1 MHGAWLNYRSMT
13 ADPSLKEQ
21 KLKPGTVKRIFSFA
35 KPYQVSIYVYLA
47 TVVVDAALIVATPLL
62 LKKLIDDGVMPKD
75 SSVVTQLA
83 FFVAL
88 IAVADAAF
96 NMLGR
101 YFSSRIGEGLI
112 YDLRSLVF
120 AHVQKQSIA
129 FFTRTQTGALISR
142 INSDVIGAQQ
152 AFTSTLS
159 GLVSNVVSLLLV
171 GITMLILSWQIT
183 IFSLLM
189 LPLFL
194 IPTKWV
200 GRRLQSLT
208 RESFTLNSEMSSTM
222 TERFNVSGA
231 MLVSL
236 YGQPLREEAGFRV
249 RARRVADIGIKTA
262 MLNRLFFIALTSV
275 AAIATAIAY
284 GIGGHLAI
292 NGGLTVGTLL
302 AITALLARLYGP
314 LTALSN
320 VRIDVMT
327 SLVSFE
333 RVFEVL
339 DLEPMVKDRSGAIA
353 LKSSKGKI
361 EFKNVD
367 FSYPNAQEISLASL
381 ESVAKAETVTSGIV
395 LKGLTFTVEPGTTT
409 ALVGPS
415 GAGKTTISA
424 LIPRL
429 YDVTGGSIKI
439 DGNDIRD
446 VTLESLRNS
455 IGVVMQ
461 DAHLFHETIV
471 ENLRYA
477 KQDATQDQMQSACE
491 AAQIWDLIKSLP
503 NGFETM
509 VGERGHRLSG
519 GEKQR
524 LAIAR
529 LLLKSP
535 SIVILDEATAH
546 LDSENEQLVH
556 AALSHALKGRTS
568 IVIAH
573 RLSTVR
579 EADQILVLDKGVIVE
594 QGKHDEL
601 IARGGLYSELKFCH
615 KRSIHQRIATAAR
628 RPYEDHRLTQ
638 VIAQG
643 QQELIAGGIHLLSRC
658 NIFQFLVEIGHLI
671 Y

>member
-1 MHGAWLNYRSMT
+1 MT
-13 ADPSLKEQ
+13 ADPSVKQQRLKA
-21 KLKPGTVKRIFSFA
+21 GTVKRIFTFA
-35 KPYQVSIYVYLA
+35 KPYRFSIWIFLF
-47 TVVVDAALIVATPLL
+47 TVVIDAMLIVATPLL
-62 LKKLIDDGVMPKD
+62 LRQLIDKGVIPKD
-75 SSVVTQLA
+75 GALVTRLA
-83 FFVAL
+83 IFVGLLA
-88 IAVADAAF
+88 IADAG
-96 NMLGR
+96 MSLLGR
-101 YFSSRIGEGLI
+101 YYSSRIGEGLI

-142 INSDVIGAQQ
+142 INSDVMGAQQ
-152 AFTSTLS
+152 AFTATLS
-159 GLVSNVVSLLLV
+159 SLVSNVVSLVLV
-171 GITMLILSWQIT
+171 GATMMILSWQIT
-183 IFSLLM
+183 IFSLLL
-189 LPLFL
+189 LPAFL

-200 GRRLQSLT
+200 GRKLQALT
-208 RESFTLNSEMSSTM
+208 RDSFNTNAEMSSTM

-231 MLVSL
+231 MLVAL
-236 YGQPLREEAGFRV
+236 YGQPSREREYFRS
-249 RARRVADIGIKTA
+249 RARKVADIGIKMA

-275 AAIATAIAY
+275 AAIATAFAY

-292 NGGLTVGTLL
+292 SGGVTVGTLL

-339 DLEPMVKDRSGAIA
+339 DLEPMVKNRTNAVE
-353 LKSSKGKI
+353 LKSAHPTI
-361 EFKNVD
+361 EFKNVS
-367 FSYPNAQEISLASL
+367 FSYPRAEEISLASL
-381 ESVAKAETVTSGIV
+381 ESAAKPETIQSGEI
-395 LKGLTFTVEPGTTT
+395 LRNLSFTAKSGTLT

-424 LIPRL
+424 LLPRL
-429 YDVTGGSIKI
+429 YDVTSGAIEI
-439 DGNDIRD
+439 DGHDIRD
-446 VTLESLRNS
+446 LTLESLRGA

-461 DAHLFHETIV
+461 DAHLFHETIA

-477 KQDATQDQMQSACE
+477 KIDATEDEMRTACE
-491 AAQIWDLIKSLP
+491 SAQIWKLIESLP
-503 NGFETM
+503 NGLDTM

-535 SIVILDEATAH
+535 SVVILDEATAH
-546 LDSENEQLVH
+546 LDSENEALVQ
-556 AALSHALKGRTS
+556 AALQSALKGRTS

-579 EADQILVLDKGVIVE
+579 DADQILVLEKGQIIE
-594 QGKHDEL
+594 RGTHDEL
-601 IARGGLYSELKFCH
+601 VARAGLYADLYN
-615 KRSIHQRIATAAR
+615 RQDLTGAA
-628 RPYEDHRLTQ
+628 
-638 VIAQG
+638 
-643 QQELIAGGIHLLSRC
+643 
-658 NIFQFLVEIGHLI
+658 N
-671 Y
+671 

>member
-1 MHGAWLNYRSMT
+1 MSMQAAWMTHRSMT
-13 ADPSLKEQ
+13 ADPSVKAQ

-35 KPYQVSIYVYLA
+35 KPYRTSILIFLG
-47 TVVVDAALIVATPLL
+47 TVVVDAALVVATPLL
-62 LKKLIDDGVMPKD
+62 LLRLIDDGVIPKNGEL
-75 SSVVTQLA
+75 VTKLA
-83 FFVAL
+83 LLVGLLA
-88 IAVADAAF
+88 IADAAF
-96 NMLGR
+96 SMLGR

-120 AHVQKQSIA
+120 AHVQRQSIA

-142 INSDVIGAQQ
+142 INSDVMGAQQ
-152 AFTSTLS
+152 AFTATLS
-159 GLVSNVVSLLLV
+159 GVVSNIVSLILV
-171 GITMLILSWQIT
+171 GVTMLILSWQIT
-183 IFSLLM
+183 IFSLAL
-189 LPLFL
+189 LPAFL

-200 GRRLQSLT
+200 GRKLQALT
-208 RESFTLNSEMSSTM
+208 RESFDVNAQMSSTM

-231 MLVSL
+231 MLVAL
-236 YGQPLREEAGFRV
+236 YGQPAREREYFRS

-275 AAIATAIAY
+275 AAIATAFAY

-292 NGGLTVGTLL
+292 KGQVTVGTLL

-339 DLEPMVKDRSGAIA
+339 DLEPMVKNREGAINYQ
-353 LKSSKGKI
+353 GKNPRI
-361 EFKNVD
+361 EFENVG
-367 FSYPNAQEISLASL
+367 FAYPRANEISLASL
-381 ESVAKAETVTSGIV
+381 ESAAKPETVDSGEV
-395 LKGLTFTVEPGTTT
+395 LKHLSFVAEPGTLT

-429 YDVTGGSIKI
+429 YDVTSGAITI
-439 DGNDIRD
+439 DGYDIRD
-446 VTLESLRNS
+446 LTMESLRES

-461 DAHLFHETIV
+461 DAHLFHETIA

-477 KQDATQDQMQSACE
+477 KNDATDEQMRAACE
-491 AAQIWDLIKSLP
+491 AAQIWKLIESLP
-503 NGFETM
+503 NGLDTM

-535 SIVILDEATAH
+535 AIVILDEATAH
-546 LDSENEQLVH
+546 LDSENEALVH
-556 AALSHALKGRTS
+556 DALENALKGRTS

-579 EADQILVLDKGVIVE
+579 AADQILVVE
-594 QGKHDEL
+594 NGSIIERGKHDEL
-601 IARGGLYSELKFCH
+601 VAFGGLYADLFN
-615 KRSIHQRIATAAR
+615 RQ
-628 RPYEDHRLTQ
+628 DLT
-638 VIAQG
+638 G
-643 QQELIAGGIHLLSRC
+643 SPD
-658 NIFQFLVEIGHLI
+658 
-671 Y
+671 

>member
-1 MHGAWLNYRSMT
+1 MQAAWITHRSMT
-13 ADPSLKEQ
+13 ADPSVKAQ
-21 KLKPGTVKRIFSFA
+21 KLKPGTVKRIFIFA
-35 KPYQVSIYVYLA
+35 RPYRRSIILFLA
-47 TVVVDAALIVATPLL
+47 TVIVDAALVVATPLL
-62 LKKLIDDGVMPKD
+62 LKRLIDEGVIPKD
-75 SSVVTQLA
+75 GAVVTRL
-83 FFVAL
+83 AL
-88 IAVADAAF
+88 IVGLLAIADAGF

-112 YDLRSLVF
+112 YDLRALVF
-120 AHVQKQSIA
+120 SHVQKQSIA

-152 AFTSTLS
+152 AFTTTLS
-159 GLVSNVVSLLLV
+159 GVVSNVVSLVLV

-183 IFSLLM
+183 IFSLIL
-189 LPLFL
+189 LPVFL

-200 GRRLQSLT
+200 GRRLQALT
-208 RESFTLNSEMSSTM
+208 RESFNVNAEMSSTM

-231 MLVSL
+231 MLVAL
-236 YGQPLREEAGFRV
+236 YGEPAREREYFRS
-249 RARRVADIGIKTA
+249 RARRVAEIGIKMA

-275 AAIATAIAY
+275 AAIATAFAY

-292 NGGLTVGTLL
+292 SGEVTVGTLL

-339 DLEPMVKDRSGAIA
+339 DLEPMVKDRVGAVKLELKNPEIA
-353 LKSSKGKI
+353 
-361 EFKNVD
+361 FKNVD
-367 FSYPNAQEISLASL
+367 FSYPRAEQISLASL
-381 ESVAKAETVTSGIV
+381 ESVAKPETVESGAV
-395 LKGLTFTVEPGTTT
+395 LHNLSFVAKAGTTT
-409 ALVGPS
+409 ALIGPS

-429 YDVTGGSIKI
+429 YDVTNGSIEI
-439 DGNDIRD
+439 DGHDIRD
-446 VTLESLRNS
+446 LTLESLRDS

-461 DAHLFHETIV
+461 DAHLFHESIA

-477 KQDATQDQMQSACE
+477 KQDATAQEMQAACE
-491 AAQIWDLIKSLP
+491 AAQIWGLISALP
-503 NGFETM
+503 NGLDTM

-535 SIVILDEATAH
+535 AIVILDEATAH

-556 AALSHALKGRTS
+556 AALEMALKDRTS

-579 EADQILVLDKGVIVE
+579 DADQILVLEKGEIVE
-594 QGKHDEL
+594 RGNHEEL
-601 IARGGLYSELKFCH
+601 LAKGGLYSELYN
-615 KRSIHQRIATAAR
+615 RQ
-628 RPYEDHRLTQ
+628 DLT
-638 VIAQG
+638 G
-643 QQELIAGGIHLLSRC
+643 PT
-658 NIFQFLVEIGHLI
+658 N
-671 Y
+671 

>member
-1 MHGAWLNYRSMT
+1 MSMHGAWLNYRSMT
-13 ADPSLKEQ
+13 ADPSLKQQ
-21 KLKPGTVKRIFSFA
+21 KLKPGTIGRIFSFA
-35 KPYQVSIYVYLA
+35 KPYQVSIYIYLA

-62 LKKLIDDGVMPKD
+62 LKRLIDDGVIPQNGAI
-75 SSVVTQLA
+75 VTQLA
-83 FFVAL
+83 IWVGL
-88 IAVADAAF
+88 IAIADAAF

-171 GITMLILSWQIT
+171 GITMFFLSWQIT
-183 IFSLLM
+183 VFSLLM

-194 IPTKWV
+194 YPTKWV
-200 GRRLQSLT
+200 GRRLQALT
-208 RESFTLNSEMSSTM
+208 RESFTLNSQMSSTM

-231 MLVSL
+231 MLVAL
-236 YGQPLREEAGFRV
+236 YGQQERERDGFGV
-249 RARRVADIGIKTA
+249 RARRVADIGIRMA

-275 AAIATAIAY
+275 AAIATAFAY
-284 GIGGHLAI
+284 GIGGQLAI
-292 NGGLTVGTLL
+292 SGELTVGTLL

-314 LTALSN
+314 LTAISN

-339 DLEPMVKDRSGAIA
+339 DLEPMVKNKAGART
-353 LKSSKGKI
+353 LTSTKGKV
-361 EFKNVD
+361 EFKDVD
-367 FSYPNAQEISLASL
+367 FSYPNADEISLASL
-381 ESVAKAETVTSGIV
+381 ESVAKVETIASGQV
-395 LKGLTFTVEPGTTT
+395 LHNLSFVVEPGTTT

-429 YDVTGGSIKI
+429 YDVTGGSISV
-439 DGNDIRD
+439 DGTDIREI
-446 VTLESLRNS
+446 TLDSLRQS

-461 DAHLFHETIV
+461 DAHLFHETIA

-477 KQDATQDQMQSACE
+477 KEDATQEEMESACK
-491 AAQIWDLIKSLP
+491 AAQIWDLVSSLP
-503 NGFETM
+503 NGLDTM

-556 AALSHALKGRTS
+556 EALSNALKGRTN

-579 EADQILVLDKGVIVE
+579 EADQILVLEKGVIVE
-594 QGKHDEL
+594 RGTHETL
-601 IARGGLYSELKFCH
+601 IAKGGLYYELYN
-615 KRSIHQRIATAAR
+615 RQDLTGAT
-628 RPYEDHRLTQ
+628 
-638 VIAQG
+638 
-643 QQELIAGGIHLLSRC
+643 
-658 NIFQFLVEIGHLI
+658 N
-671 Y
+671 

>member
-1 MHGAWLNYRSMT
+1 MSMHAAWMTHRSMT
-13 ADPSLKEQ
+13 ADPSVKEQ

-35 KPYQVSIYVYLA
+35 RPYRTNIIIYLA
-47 TVVVDAALIVATPLL
+47 TVIVDAGLIVATPLL
-62 LKKLIDDGVMPKD
+62 LKRLIDEGVIPKD
-75 SSVVTQLA
+75 PSVVTNLA
-83 FFVAL
+83 ILVGLLA
-88 IAVADAAF
+88 IADAAI

-120 AHVQKQSIA
+120 SHVQKQSIA

-152 AFTSTLS
+152 AFTATLS
-159 GLVSNVVSLLLV
+159 GVVSNVVSLFLV
-171 GITMLILSWQIT
+171 TITMLILSWQIT
-183 IFSLLM
+183 IFSLLL
-189 LPLFL
+189 LPVFL

-208 RESFTLNSEMSSTM
+208 RESFGVNAEMSSTM

-231 MLVSL
+231 MLVAL
-236 YGQPLREEAGFRV
+236 YGEPDREREYFRS
-249 RARRVADIGIKTA
+249 RARRVADIGIKMA

-275 AAIATAIAY
+275 AAIATAFAY

-292 NGGLTVGTLL
+292 EGGVTVGTLL

-339 DLEPMVKDRSGAIA
+339 DLEPMVKNRDNAVV
-353 LKSSKGKI
+353 LKTSEPRI
-361 EFKNVD
+361 EFKNVS
-367 FSYPNAQEISLASL
+367 FSYPRAEEISLASL
-381 ESVAKAETVTSGIV
+381 ESAAKTETVQSGQV
-395 LKGLTFTVEPGTTT
+395 LRDLSFIAAPGTMT

-424 LIPRL
+424 LLPRL
-429 YDVTGGSIKI
+429 YDVTDGSISI
-439 DGNDIRD
+439 DGHDIRD
-446 VTLESLRNS
+446 LTLESLRDS

-461 DAHLFHETIV
+461 DAHLFHETIA

-477 KQDATQDQMQSACE
+477 KQDATEEEMIQACKS
-491 AAQIWDLIKSLP
+491 AQIWKLIESLP
-503 NGFETM
+503 NRFETM

-535 SIVILDEATAH
+535 SVVILDEATAH

-556 AALSHALKGRTS
+556 AALQTALKGRTS

-579 EADQILVLDKGVIVE
+579 DADQILVLEKGSIVE
-594 QGKHDEL
+594 RGTHEQLVAK
-601 IARGGLYSELKFCH
+601 GGLYSELYN
-615 KRSIHQRIATAAR
+615 RQ
-628 RPYEDHRLTQ
+628 DLTG
-638 VIAQG
+638 A
-643 QQELIAGGIHLLSRC
+643 SD
-658 NIFQFLVEIGHLI
+658 
-671 Y
+671 

>member
-1 MHGAWLNYRSMT
+1 MSMHAAWMTHRSMT
-13 ADPSLKEQ
+13 ADPSVKQQ
-21 KLKPGTVKRIFSFA
+21 KLKAGTVKRIFTFA
-35 KPYQVSIYVYLA
+35 KPYRLSIWIFLF
-47 TVVVDAALIVATPLL
+47 TVVIDAALIVATPLL
-62 LKKLIDDGVMPKD
+62 LRQLIDEGVIPKD
-75 SSVVTQLA
+75 GALVTRLA
-83 FFVAL
+83 IYVGL
-88 IAVADAAF
+88 LAVADAAMS
-96 NMLGR
+96 MLGR

-120 AHVQKQSIA
+120 GHVQRQSIA

-142 INSDVIGAQQ
+142 INSDVMGAQQ
-152 AFTSTLS
+152 AFTATLS
-159 GLVSNVVSLLLV
+159 GLVSNVVSLVLV
-171 GITMLILSWQIT
+171 GVTMMILSWQIT
-183 IFSLLM
+183 IFSLLL
-189 LPLFL
+189 LPAFL

-200 GRRLQSLT
+200 GRKLQELT
-208 RESFTLNSEMSSTM
+208 RDSFNTNAEMSSTM

-231 MLVSL
+231 MLVAL
-236 YGQPLREEAGFRV
+236 YGEPSREREYFRS
-249 RARRVADIGIKTA
+249 RARKVADIGIKMA

-275 AAIATAIAY
+275 AAIATAFAY

-292 NGGLTVGTLL
+292 NGGVTVGTLL

-339 DLEPMVKDRSGAIA
+339 DLEPMVKNRENAIE
-353 LKSSKGKI
+353 LKPTHPKI
-361 EFKNVD
+361 EFKDVS
-367 FSYPNAQEISLASL
+367 FSYPRAEEISLASL
-381 ESVAKAETVTSGIV
+381 ESAAKAETIQSGEV
-395 LKGLTFTVEPGTTT
+395 LRGLSFTAAPGTLT

-424 LIPRL
+424 LLPRL
-429 YDVTGGSIKI
+429 YDVTTGAIEI
-439 DGNDIRD
+439 DGHDIRD
-446 VTLESLRNS
+446 VTLESLRGS

-461 DAHLFHETIV
+461 DAHLFHETIA

-477 KQDATQDQMQSACE
+477 KNDATEDEMRVACE
-491 AAQIWDLIKSLP
+491 SAQIWELIKSLP
-503 NGFETM
+503 NGLETM

-535 SIVILDEATAH
+535 SVVILDEAPAH
-546 LDSENEQLVH
+546 LDSENEALVQ
-556 AALSHALKGRTS
+556 AALQSALKGRTS

-579 EADQILVLDKGVIVE
+579 DADQILVLEKGQIVE
-594 QGKHDEL
+594 RGKHDEL
-601 IARGGLYSELKFCH
+601 VARGGLYADLYN
-615 KRSIHQRIATAAR
+615 RQDLTGAA
-628 RPYEDHRLTQ
+628 
-638 VIAQG
+638 
-643 QQELIAGGIHLLSRC
+643 
-658 NIFQFLVEIGHLI
+658 N
-671 Y
+671 

>member
-1 MHGAWLNYRSMT
+1 MHAAWMTHRSMT
-13 ADPSLKEQ
+13 ADPSVKQQ
-21 KLKPGTVKRIFSFA
+21 KLKAGTVKRIFTFA
-35 KPYQVSIYVYLA
+35 KPYRLSIWIFLI
-47 TVVVDAALIVATPLL
+47 TVVIDAALIVATPLL
-62 LKKLIDDGVMPKD
+62 LRQLIDEGVIPKD
-75 SSVVTQLA
+75 GALVTRLA
-83 FFVAL
+83 VFVGLLA
-88 IAVADAAF
+88 IADAAMS
-96 NMLGR
+96 MLGR

-120 AHVQKQSIA
+120 GHVQRQSIA

-142 INSDVIGAQQ
+142 INSDVMGAQQ
-152 AFTSTLS
+152 AFTATLS
-159 GLVSNVVSLLLV
+159 GLVSNVVSLVLV
-171 GITMLILSWQIT
+171 GVTMMILSWQIT
-183 IFSLLM
+183 IFSLLL
-189 LPLFL
+189 LPAFL

-200 GRRLQSLT
+200 GRKLQELT
-208 RESFTLNSEMSSTM
+208 RDSFNTNAQMSSTM

-231 MLVSL
+231 MLVAL
-236 YGQPLREEAGFRV
+236 YGKPDTEREYFRS
-249 RARRVADIGIKTA
+249 RARKVADIGIKMA

-275 AAIATAIAY
+275 AAIATAFAY

-292 NGGLTVGTLL
+292 NGGVTVGTLL

-339 DLEPMVKDRSGAIA
+339 DLEPMVKNRENAID
-353 LKSSKGKI
+353 LKPSHPKI
-361 EFKNVD
+361 EFKDVS
-367 FSYPNAQEISLASL
+367 FSYPRAEEISLASL
-381 ESVAKAETVTSGIV
+381 ESAAKPETIQSGEV
-395 LKGLTFTVEPGTTT
+395 LRGLSFTAAPGTLT

-424 LIPRL
+424 LLPRL
-429 YDVTGGSIKI
+429 YDVTTGAIEI
-439 DGNDIRD
+439 DGHDIRD
-446 VTLESLRNS
+446 LTLESLRGA

-461 DAHLFHETIV
+461 DAHLFHETIA

-477 KQDATQDQMQSACE
+477 KDNATEDEMRIACE
-491 AAQIWDLIKSLP
+491 SAQIWDLIKSLP
-503 NGFETM
+503 NGLDTM

-535 SIVILDEATAH
+535 AVVILDEATAH
-546 LDSENEQLVH
+546 LDSENEALVQ
-556 AALSHALKGRTS
+556 AALQSALKGRTS

-579 EADQILVLDKGVIVE
+579 DADQILVLDKGQIVE
-594 QGKHDEL
+594 RGKHDEL
-601 IARGGLYSELKFCH
+601 VARGGLYADLYN
-615 KRSIHQRIATAAR
+615 RQDLTGAA
-628 RPYEDHRLTQ
+628 
-638 VIAQG
+638 
-643 QQELIAGGIHLLSRC
+643 
-658 NIFQFLVEIGHLI
+658 N
-671 Y
+671 

>member
-1 MHGAWLNYRSMT
+1 MSMHAAWMTHRSMT
-13 ADPSLKEQ
+13 ADPSVKEQ

-35 KPYQVSIYVYLA
+35 RPYRTNIIIYLA
-47 TVVVDAALIVATPLL
+47 TVVVDAALVVATPLL
-62 LKKLIDDGVMPKD
+62 LKRLIDDGVIPKNA
-75 SSVVTQLA
+75 SVVTSLA
-83 FFVAL
+83 LLVGL
-88 IAVADAAF
+88 IAITDAAF

-120 AHVQKQSIA
+120 SHVQKQSIA

-152 AFTSTLS
+152 AFTATLS
-159 GLVSNVVSLLLV
+159 GVVSNVVSLFLV
-171 GITMLILSWQIT
+171 TITMLILSWQIT
-183 IFSLLM
+183 IFSLFL
-189 LPLFL
+189 LPVFL

-208 RESFTLNSEMSSTM
+208 RESFGVNAEMSSTM

-231 MLVSL
+231 MLVAL
-236 YGQPLREEAGFRV
+236 YGEPAREREYFRS
-249 RARRVADIGIKTA
+249 RARRVADIGIKMA

-275 AAIATAIAY
+275 AAIATAFAY

-292 NGGLTVGTLL
+292 EGGVTVGTLL

-339 DLEPMVKDRSGAIA
+339 DLEPMVKNRENATV
-353 LKSSKGKI
+353 LVTSKPRI

-367 FSYPNAQEISLASL
+367 FAYPKAEEISLASL
-381 ESVAKAETVTSGIV
+381 ESAAKVETVQSGQV
-395 LKGLTFTVEPGTTT
+395 LKDLSFVAEPGTMT

-424 LIPRL
+424 LLPRL
-429 YDVTGGSIKI
+429 YDVTDGAISI
-439 DGNDIRD
+439 DGHDIRD
-446 VTLESLRNS
+446 LTLESLRDS

-461 DAHLFHETIV
+461 DAHLFHETIA

-477 KQDATQDQMQSACE
+477 KQDATEEEMIQACKS
-491 AAQIWDLIKSLP
+491 AQIWKLIDSLP
-503 NGFETM
+503 NRFETM

-535 SIVILDEATAH
+535 SVVILDEATAH

-556 AALSHALKGRTS
+556 AALQTALQGRTS

-579 EADQILVLDKGVIVE
+579 DADQILVLEKGSIVE
-594 QGKHDEL
+594 RGTHDEL
-601 IARGGLYSELKFCH
+601 VAKGGLYSDLYN
-615 KRSIHQRIATAAR
+615 RQ
-628 RPYEDHRLTQ
+628 DLTG
-638 VIAQG
+638 A
-643 QQELIAGGIHLLSRC
+643 S
-658 NIFQFLVEIGHLI
+658 N
-671 Y
+671 

>member
-1 MHGAWLNYRSMT
+1 MSMHAAWMTHRSMT
-13 ADPSLKEQ
+13 ADPSVKEQ

-35 KPYQVSIYVYLA
+35 RPYRTNIIVYLA
-47 TVVVDAALIVATPLL
+47 TVVVDAGLIVATPLL
-62 LKKLIDDGVMPKD
+62 LKRLIDEGVIPKD
-75 SSVVTQLA
+75 PSVVTNLA
-83 FFVAL
+83 ILVGL
-88 IAVADAAF
+88 IAIADAGF

-120 AHVQKQSIA
+120 SHVQKQSIA

-152 AFTSTLS
+152 AFTATLS
-159 GLVSNVVSLLLV
+159 GVVSNVVSLILV
-171 GITMLILSWQIT
+171 TITMLILSWQIT
-183 IFSLLM
+183 IFSLLL
-189 LPLFL
+189 LPVFL

-208 RESFTLNSEMSSTM
+208 RESFGVNAEMSSTM

-231 MLVSL
+231 MLVAL
-236 YGQPLREEAGFRV
+236 YGEPAREREYFRS
-249 RARRVADIGIKTA
+249 RARRVADIGIKMA

-275 AAIATAIAY
+275 AAIATAFAY

-292 NGGLTVGTLL
+292 QGGVTVGTLL

-339 DLEPMVKDRSGAIA
+339 DLEPMVKNRENAKN
-353 LKSSKGKI
+353 LQTTQPRI
-361 EFKNVD
+361 EFKNVN
-367 FSYPNAQEISLASL
+367 FSYPRAEEISLASL
-381 ESVAKAETVTSGIV
+381 ESAAKAETVQSGQV
-395 LKGLTFTVEPGTTT
+395 LRDLSFVAAPGTMT

-424 LIPRL
+424 LLPRL
-429 YDVTGGSIKI
+429 YDVTDGSISI
-439 DGNDIRD
+439 DGHDIRD
-446 VTLESLRNS
+446 LTLESLRDS

-461 DAHLFHETIV
+461 DAHLFHETIA

-477 KQDATQDQMQSACE
+477 KQDATEEEMIQACKS
-491 AAQIWDLIKSLP
+491 AQIWKLIDSLP
-503 NGFETM
+503 NRFETM

-535 SIVILDEATAH
+535 SVVILDEATAH

-556 AALSHALKGRTS
+556 AALQTALKGRTS

-579 EADQILVLDKGVIVE
+579 DADQILVLDKGTIVE
-594 QGKHDEL
+594 RGTHDEL
-601 IARGGLYSELKFCH
+601 VAQGGLYSELYN
-615 KRSIHQRIATAAR
+615 RQDLTGAA
-628 RPYEDHRLTQ
+628 
-638 VIAQG
+638 
-643 QQELIAGGIHLLSRC
+643 
-658 NIFQFLVEIGHLI
+658 N
-671 Y
+671 

>member
-1 MHGAWLNYRSMT
+1 MSMHAAWMTHRSMT
-13 ADPSLKEQ
+13 ADPSVKEQ

-35 KPYQVSIYVYLA
+35 RPYRTNIIIYLA
-47 TVVVDAALIVATPLL
+47 TVVVDAALVVATPLL
-62 LKKLIDDGVMPKD
+62 LKRLIDDGVIPKD
-75 SSVVTQLA
+75 ASVVTNLA
-83 FFVAL
+83 ILVGL
-88 IAVADAAF
+88 IAIADAAF

-120 AHVQKQSIA
+120 SHVQKQSIA

-152 AFTSTLS
+152 AFTATLS
-159 GLVSNVVSLLLV
+159 GVVSNVVSLFLV
-171 GITMLILSWQIT
+171 TITMLILSWQIT
-183 IFSLLM
+183 NFSLLL
-189 LPLFL
+189 LPVFL

-208 RESFTLNSEMSSTM
+208 RESFGVNAEMSSTM

-231 MLVSL
+231 MLVAL
-236 YGQPLREEAGFRV
+236 YGEPAREREYFRS
-249 RARRVADIGIKTA
+249 RARRVADIGIKMA

-275 AAIATAIAY
+275 AAIATAFAY

-292 NGGLTVGTLL
+292 QGGVTVGTLL

-339 DLEPMVKDRSGAIA
+339 DLEPMVKNRENAIE
-353 LKSSKGKI
+353 LKTAQPRI
-361 EFKNVD
+361 EFKNVS
-367 FSYPNAQEISLASL
+367 FSYPRAEEISLASL
-381 ESVAKAETVTSGIV
+381 ESAAKEETVQSGQV
-395 LKGLTFTVEPGTTT
+395 LNDLSFTATPGTMT
-409 ALVGPS
+409 ALIGSS

-424 LIPRL
+424 LLPRL
-429 YDVTGGSIKI
+429 YDVTEGAITI
-439 DGNDIRD
+439 DGHDIRD
-446 VTLESLRNS
+446 LTMESLRDS
-455 IGVVMQ
+455 IGIVMQ
-461 DAHLFHETIV
+461 DAHLFHETIA

-477 KQDATQDQMQSACE
+477 KQDATEEEMIQACKS
-491 AAQIWDLIKSLP
+491 AQIWNLIDSLP

-535 SIVILDEATAH
+535 SVVILDEATAH

-556 AALSHALKGRTS
+556 AALQTALKGRTS

-579 EADQILVLDKGVIVE
+579 DADQILVLEKGSIVE
-594 QGKHDEL
+594 RGTHDEL
-601 IARGGLYSELKFCH
+601 VAKGGLYSDLYN
-615 KRSIHQRIATAAR
+615 RQDLSGTA
-628 RPYEDHRLTQ
+628 
-638 VIAQG
+638 
-643 QQELIAGGIHLLSRC
+643 
-658 NIFQFLVEIGHLI
+658 N
-671 Y
+671 

>member
-1 MHGAWLNYRSMT
+1 MSMHAAWMTHRSMT
-13 ADPSLKEQ
+13 ADPSVKEQ

-35 KPYQVSIYVYLA
+35 QPYKRSITLFLI
-47 TVVVDAALIVATPLL
+47 TVVLDAVLVVATPLL
-62 LKKLIDDGVMPKD
+62 LRRLIDDGVIPKNGQL
-75 SSVVTQLA
+75 VTQLA
-83 FFVAL
+83 LMVGAL
-88 IAVADAAF
+88 AVADAL
-96 NMLGR
+96 MSMIGR
-101 YFSSRIGEGLI
+101 WYSSQIGEGLI
-112 YDLRSLVF
+112 YDLRTLVF

-152 AFTSTLS
+152 AFTASLS
-159 GLVSNVVSLLLV
+159 GVVSNVVSLVLV
-171 GITMLILSWQIT
+171 GATMLILSWQIT
-183 IFSLLM
+183 VVALILLPM
-189 LPLFL
+189 FL

-200 GRRLQSLT
+200 GRKLQSLT
-208 RESFTLNSEMSSTM
+208 RESFNLNAQMSSTM

-231 MLVSL
+231 MLVTL
-236 YGQPLREEAGFRV
+236 YGQPEQEKESFRG
-249 RARRVADIGIKTA
+249 RARKVADIGITMA
-262 MLNRLFFIALTSV
+262 LLNRLFFIALTSV
-275 AAIATAIAY
+275 AAIATAFAY

-292 NGGLTVGTLL
+292 SGTVTVGTLL

-327 SLVSFE
+327 ALVSFE

-339 DLEPMVKDRSGAIA
+339 DLQPMVSDKPDAKVLDAKNPS
-353 LKSSKGKI
+353 I
-361 EFKNVD
+361 EFRGVG
-367 FSYPNAQEISLASL
+367 FHYPRAEEISLASL
-381 ESVAKAETVTSGIV
+381 ESTAKAETVQSGEV
-395 LKGLTFTVEPGTTT
+395 LKDLSFMAKSGTLT

-424 LIPRL
+424 LLPRL
-429 YDVTGGSIKI
+429 YDVTAGSILI
-439 DGNDIRD
+439 DGDDIRD

-461 DAHLFHETIV
+461 DAHLFHETIA

-477 KQDATQDQMQSACE
+477 KNDATHEEMQSACE
-491 AAQIWDLIKSLP
+491 AAQIWKLISSLP
-503 NGFETM
+503 NGLETM

-535 SIVILDEATAH
+535 SIVVLDEATAH
-546 LDSENEQLVH
+546 LDSENEQLVQD
-556 AALSHALKGRTS
+556 ALKVALKGRTS

-579 EADQILVLDKGVIVE
+579 DADQILVLDKGAIVE
-594 QGKHDEL
+594 RGTHDEL
-601 IARGGLYSELKFCH
+601 VAQGGLYSDLYN
-615 KRSIHQRIATAAR
+615 RQDLAGTTNQDSSIH
-628 RPYEDHRLTQ
+628 D
-638 VIAQG
+638 
-643 QQELIAGGIHLLSRC
+643 
-658 NIFQFLVEIGHLI
+658 
-671 Y
+671 

>member
-1 MHGAWLNYRSMT
+1 MSMHAAWMTHRSMT
-13 ADPSLKEQ
+13 ADPSVKEQ

-35 KPYQVSIYVYLA
+35 RPYRTNIIVYLA
-47 TVVVDAALIVATPLL
+47 TVVVDAGLVVATPLL
-62 LKKLIDDGVMPKD
+62 LKRLIDDGVIPKD
-75 SSVVTQLA
+75 ASVVTNLA
-83 FFVAL
+83 ILVGL
-88 IAVADAAF
+88 IAIADAGF

-120 AHVQKQSIA
+120 SHVQKQSIA

-152 AFTSTLS
+152 AFTATLS
-159 GLVSNVVSLLLV
+159 GVVSNVVSLFLV
-171 GITMLILSWQIT
+171 TITMLILSWQIT
-183 IFSLLM
+183 IFSLLL
-189 LPLFL
+189 LPVFL

-208 RESFTLNSEMSSTM
+208 RESFGVNAEMSSTM

-231 MLVSL
+231 MLVAL
-236 YGQPLREEAGFRV
+236 YGEPAREREYFRS
-249 RARRVADIGIKTA
+249 RARRVADIGIKMA

-275 AAIATAIAY
+275 AAIATAFAY

-292 NGGLTVGTLL
+292 QGGVTVGTLL

-339 DLEPMVKDRSGAIA
+339 DLEPMVKNLENAKVLQTTQPR
-353 LKSSKGKI
+353 I
-361 EFKNVD
+361 EFKNVN
-367 FSYPNAQEISLASL
+367 FSYPRAEEISLASL
-381 ESVAKAETVTSGIV
+381 ESAAKAETVQSGQV
-395 LKGLTFTVEPGTTT
+395 LNNLSFVAAPGTMT

-424 LIPRL
+424 LLPRL
-429 YDVTGGSIKI
+429 YDVTDGAISI
-439 DGNDIRD
+439 DGHDIRD
-446 VTLESLRNS
+446 LTLESLRDS

-461 DAHLFHETIV
+461 DAHLFHETIA

-477 KQDATQDQMQSACE
+477 KQDATEEELIQACKS
-491 AAQIWDLIKSLP
+491 AQIWTLIDSLP
-503 NGFETM
+503 NRFETM

-535 SIVILDEATAH
+535 SVVILDEATAH

-556 AALSHALKGRTS
+556 AALQTALKGRTS

-579 EADQILVLDKGVIVE
+579 DADQILVLEKGSIVE
-594 QGKHDEL
+594 RGTHDEL
-601 IARGGLYSELKFCH
+601 VAKGGLYSDLYT
-615 KRSIHQRIATAAR
+615 RQDLTGAA
-628 RPYEDHRLTQ
+628 
-638 VIAQG
+638 
-643 QQELIAGGIHLLSRC
+643 
-658 NIFQFLVEIGHLI
+658 N
-671 Y
+671 